1 MIQPSSQLPKS
12 YDLVRSISMD
22 KKELPQIQ
30 KQPLPALS
38 IAGSAVSNRKDKGGP
53 KKMKSEVFNENEVQL
68 GIIGEKKQIM
78 RAVGGGEGIVGG
90 GIVGG
95 GMVM

>member
-1 MIQPSSQLPKS
+1 
-12 YDLVRSISMD
+12 
-22 KKELPQIQ
+22 
-30 KQPLPALS
+30 
-38 IAGSAVSNRKDKGGP
+38 
-53 KKMKSEVFNENEVQL
+53 MKSEVFNENEVQL